1 MESSQ
6 SRGWVAVVGGAA
18 FIAQKFVFFGARN
31 PHMGLDP
38 PGGNRA
44 MKVRRDF
51 IVEALN
57 RPGGGVASVNGLE
70 GLECTLGI
78 KDDEEGRVGQD

>member
-1 MESSQ
+1 
-6 SRGWVAVVGGAA
+6 
-18 FIAQKFVFFGARN
+18 
-31 PHMGLDP
+31 
-38 PGGNRA
+38 

-57 RPGGGVASVNGLE
+57 QPGGGVASINGLE